1 MSRLRIRI
9 ELNRGGVGVPLHKLA
24 SVVEEAQKFFHMLT
38 EDVQIDQAKGEWLG
52 FDFGN
57 ESLNFT
63 AEFVGPVTADQVAAF
78 HAAFDGTTSLRRA
91 TISQFARI
99 TDAIEQDELIGFGLY
114 LNDEG
119 NEPTEWRCLSRR
131 DALRI
136 TEEIQVLIA
145 ASGEADRESH
155 LPAVSANGAGAR
167 MFSDRRERGQEAA
180 KWAAYVREVEAN
192 VDRRITRVEQAL
204 EDQSGMIE
212 DLHVKSSSTE
222 DSVRK
227 LLTAV
232 EGFCTQT
239 TRQLEAITAPPAIA
253 ANAIAATAIAAPA
266 PVAAPAAVEVVSPVV
281 EAAPAAEPVMASA
294 AIVEKIAE
302 PEAAPVKPLEQ
313 QAPIQSEAKPSVQP
327 EAKPQP
333 QAQPPQ
339 TEAKPPLQPEAKPAQ
354 PEAKPQL
361 QPEAKPAQPQ
371 GPLQPEA
378 KPAQPETKPPLQP
391 AAKPVQPIAQP
402 PKPEVK
408 PPFQPHTKPP
418 LQPQVQPWTAT
429 PQTARK
435 TPQFATAEL
444 GWTRKLDWRLA
455 GGAALL
461 VAGAIIIVGW
471 AWQNLFSGPS
481 VQRVAATSSAVT
493 APAPAVEP
501 QPAVSSVEPK
511 LPARSAP
518 APQALPTPKPTQAAA
533 KSAGSASL
541 SALQHITLEASEQTW
556 VAAKETSGAQ
566 VLARVFEKGDTRTL
580 DLSNGAIVRVGNA
593 GGLRITLNG
602 TSIGKIGAH
611 GEVRNV
617 VFKNG
622 SYKVVPVN

>member
-24 SVVEEAQKFFHMLT
+24 SVVEEAQRFFHMLT
-38 EDVQIDQAKGEWLG
+38 EDVQIDQSRGEWLG

-78 HAAFDGTTSLRRA
+78 HAAFDGVTSLRRA

-114 LNDEG
+114 LSDDG
-119 NEPTEWRCLSRR
+119 SEPTEWRCLSRR

-136 TEEIQVLIA
+136 TEEIQMLIA
-145 ASGEADRESH
+145 ASDEAEMESR
-155 LPAVSANGAGAR
+155 LPAVTATGAGAR
-167 MFSDRRERGQEAA
+167 LFSDRRERGQEAA

-204 EDQSGMIE
+204 EGQSGLIE

-239 TRQLEAITAPPAIA
+239 TRQLEAIAAPSAIA
-253 ANAIAATAIAAPA
+253 ATAIAATAIAAPT
-266 PVAAPAAVEVVSPVV
+266 PVVVTAEAAAAEARAASPVV
-281 EAAPAAEPVMASA
+281 EAAPAAEPVIAGA
-294 AIVEKIAE
+294 PIAE
-302 PEAAPVKPLEQ
+302 TIQEPESTPVKPIPQ
-313 QAPIQSEAKPSVQP
+313 QAALQP
-327 EAKPQP
+327 EAQPSPQ

-339 TEAKPPLQPEAKPAQ
+339 PETKPPLQPEAKPAQ
-354 PEAKPQL
+354 PQAQPVK
-361 QPEAKPAQPQ
+361 PEAKP
-371 GPLQPEA
+371 L
-378 KPAQPETKPPLQP
+378 L
-391 AAKPVQPIAQP
+391 
-402 PKPEVK
+402 
-408 PPFQPHTKPP
+408 QPHTKPP
-418 LQPQVQPWTAT
+418 LQPQIQPWTA
-429 PQTARK
+429 PAQTVRK
-435 TPQFATAEL
+435 VQPQFTTVEL

-461 VAGAIIIVGW
+461 VAGAVIIVGW

-493 APAPAVEP
+493 PMPAPAVEP
-501 QPAVSSVEPK
+501 QVPAAADQSQS
-511 LPARSAP
+511 P
-518 APQALPTPKPTQAAA
+518 APPPQTQQAKAAA
-533 KSAGSASL
+533 KSAVSVPASTV
-541 SALQHITLEASEQTW
+541 QHVTLEASELTW
-556 VAAKETSGAQ
+556 VAAKDAAGTQ
-566 VLARVFEKGDTRTL
+566 VLARVFDKGDTRTL
-580 DLSNGAIVRVGNA
+580 DLSNGATVRVGNA
-593 GGLRITLNG
+593 GGLRILLNG
-602 TSIGKIGAH
+602 TSIGVIGAH
-611 GEVRNV
+611 GQVRNV
-617 VFKNG
+617 VFRNG
-622 SYKVVPVN
+622 SYKVLAAD